1 MKITVEL
8 NLQSIKNAINA
19 LTTAKNQLQGEML
32 KELIRRSV
40 EQIKSLANERIAMTD
55 IGSKV
60 KQDIMNGW
68 EPIEYLGQTSKWLGA
83 RLSNSAEKAVY
94 VEFGVGIRGQQKPH
108 SNAGIAGYQYNMPSG
123 SKLPDGTWLFT
134 TEYDELDL
142 PKSAIEDTHY
152 NYSKGT
158 LVIETKGTPA
168 TMYLY
173 NAIVDFR
180 DRQLA
185 RKIWANIKQE
195 YWG

>member
-1 MKITVEL
+1 MKLKVEL
-8 NLQSIKNAINA
+8 NSQSIKNAINA

-108 SNAGIAGYQYNMPSG
+108 SNAGIAGYQYNMPSD
-123 SKLPDGTWLFT
+123 SKLADGSWIFKLEDNADLDISLKSVDNR
-134 TEYDELDL
+134 TEHTV
-142 PKSAIEDTHY
+142 K
-152 NYSKGT
+152 
-158 LVIETKGTPA
+158 TKGQVA
-168 TMYLY
+168 AMYLY

-185 RKIWANIKQE
+185 RKIWANIKQK